1 MRTMITTF
9 LLTAATSTAVLAA
22 PPTARANPATLV
34 PDTSAVTLTVQNNRN
49 VPVTVFAERGDLD
62 IRIGEVSALRTST
75 LPMPSWV
82 TDDGNE
88 LQIFVHPE
96 GGIDLNAEV
105 FDVHPGSHLALEVP
119 NNATGYVPRPA
130 PRMTATLPSNELH
143 ATTVTVT
150 NQRDVNVVIYL
161 ENGDFD
167 VRLGTVPANSTR
179 TLGVPERFAHGQQ
192 SIDMI
197 VHPERGFDLETQTLE
212 LLKGTHLGLV
222 VPKK

>member
-1 MRTMITTF
+1 MRTTITTF

-22 PPTARANPATLV
+22 PASARANPATLA
-34 PDTSAVTLTVQNNRN
+34 PDTSSVTLTVQNNRN

-62 IRIGEVSALRTST
+62 IRIGEVPALRTT
-75 LPMPSWV
+75 TMPMPNWV
-82 TDDGNE
+82 TDEGDE

-96 GGIDLNAEV
+96 GGMDLNAEV
-105 FDVHPGSHLALEVP
+105 FDVHAGAHLALEVP
-119 NNATGYVPRPA
+119 TNPNGYVPKPA
-130 PRMTATLPSNELH
+130 PQLTAVLPPNELH

-167 VRLGTVPANSTR
+167 VRLGTVPASSTR

-197 VHPERGFDLETQTLE
+197 VHPERGFDLETQTLD
-212 LLKGTHLGLV
+212 LRKGTHLGLI